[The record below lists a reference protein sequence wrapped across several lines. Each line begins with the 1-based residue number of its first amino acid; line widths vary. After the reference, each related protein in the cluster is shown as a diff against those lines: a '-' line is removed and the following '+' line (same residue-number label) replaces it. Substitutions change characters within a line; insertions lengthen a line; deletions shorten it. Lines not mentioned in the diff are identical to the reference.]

1 MSTLFFFL
9 FGLVFFKRKRAEQK
23 KNYRVLQVVHC
34 GIIAHF
40 WISFISPVTA
50 VNREEGSGV
59 KGGEEGSGVKE
70 EGSGVNGGEEGI
82 GVNGGEEGIGVNGG
96 EEGSGVNGGEEG
108 IGVKDGEEGSG
119 VNGGEEGSG
128 VKGVLEETNVKGGE
142 EGSGVKKGEE
152 GSGRTDGEEGSGVKG
167 GENANRVDEETV
179 GNLGELTPNFKDDID
194 FGDKKI
200 DEAHLVNVRRL
211 SEWSIQICV
220 RKLKNGYGFCVEGKN
235 RHGQIWHSSAI
246 TGRVLCADGPQ
257 RRRVISI
264 NNRIYDLEG
273 PIDKQLSISSGV
285 ASEIVNRFND
295 GFPDDWV
302 DLMTTASKAYNKAN
316 PMTSN
321 HSQVLADTKPDDNDN
336 PAAARRN
343 VVKEGEEKQNGKRKP
358 KDQTLTK
365 GQQKRGEADSQE
377 GKKRRRIEQG
387 DDLCPVQSDETNE
400 VFYALAFIS
409 FFMRVSSASFAMV
422 ESRRMAQVINI
433 FASSATAPFIRSAQR
448 KQTLNWM

>member
-1 MSTLFFFL
+1 M
-9 FGLVFFKRKRAEQK
+9 
-23 KNYRVLQVVHC
+23 
-34 GIIAHF
+34 
-40 WISFISPVTA
+40 
-50 VNREEGSGV
+50 
-59 KGGEEGSGVKE
+59 
-70 EGSGVNGGEEGI
+70 
-82 GVNGGEEGIGVNGG
+82 
-96 EEGSGVNGGEEG
+96 
-108 IGVKDGEEGSG
+108 
-119 VNGGEEGSG
+119 
-128 VKGVLEETNVKGGE
+128 
-142 EGSGVKKGEE
+142 
-152 GSGRTDGEEGSGVKG
+152 
-167 GENANRVDEETV
+167 
-179 GNLGELTPNFKDDID
+179 
-194 FGDKKI
+194 
-200 DEAHLVNVRRL
+200 
-211 SEWSIQICV
+211 
-220 RKLKNGYGFCVEGKN
+220 
-235 RHGQIWHSSAI
+235 
-246 TGRVLCADGPQ
+246 
-257 RRRVISI
+257 
-264 NNRIYDLEG
+264 EG

-336 PAAARRN
+336 PAAARMN